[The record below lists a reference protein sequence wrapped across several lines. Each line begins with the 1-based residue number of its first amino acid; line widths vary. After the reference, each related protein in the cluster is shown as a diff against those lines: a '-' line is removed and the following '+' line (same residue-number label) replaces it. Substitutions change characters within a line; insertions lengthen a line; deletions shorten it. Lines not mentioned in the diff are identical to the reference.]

1 MQLDR
6 EMLTWQDLF
15 MDIYMDILRQTAVGL
30 EVYYLTLFTGRRVLY
45 KCANRTGI
53 ITEI

>member
-30 EVYYLTLFTGRRVLY
+30 EGRRVLY